1 MSPPIEDSES
11 TPIIAFA
18 PRSAASSTILLTA
31 YEAERQHREQQE
43 NIRDLVKAVHDF
55 LDAAQKVKPEYQQ
68 QAQQAVFAAIFERMM
83 QSQYGG
89 INK

>member
-1 MSPPIEDSES
+1 MMYNNYPYNLFNQNSLSNFDQQ
-11 TPIIAFA
+11 
-18 PRSAASSTILLTA
+18 R